1 METERS
7 AGVIVFRDGP
17 AGREYLL
24 LRSASGGHWGFP
36 KGRVEPGEDE
46 MDAALREL
54 REEAGISVE
63 ILPGFREVIQY
74 EFARGSKNLQ
84 KEVVYFL
91 GRARSFS
98 VKLSGEHLDYLWAS
112 YERTRQ
118 RLAYANAQELLD
130 KAEEFL
136 QALTPPRGHPS
147 PVHEDGR
154 GVGGEGR

>member
-46 MDAALREL
+46 REAALREL
-54 REEAGISVE
+54 REEAGITVD

-74 EFARGSKNLQ
+74 DFVRGSKNLH

-91 GRARSFS
+91 GRARSFA
-98 VKLSGEHLDYLWAS
+98 VTLSGEHLDYLWAN

-118 RLAYANAQELLD
+118 RLSYENAQELLD
-130 KAEEFL
+130 KAERFL
-136 QALTPPRGHPS
+136 NGPAGA
-147 PVHEDGR
+147 
-154 GVGGEGR
+154 

>member
-1 METERS
+1 MHTERS
-7 AGVIVFRDGP
+7 AGVIVFRDGH

-46 MDAALREL
+46 IAAALREL
-54 REEAGISVE
+54 HEEAGITVE
-63 ILPGFREVIQY
+63 IVPGFREVLHY
-74 EFARGSKNLQ
+74 EFARGSKNLH

-91 GRARSFS
+91 GRARSFV

-118 RLAYANAQELLD
+118 RLSYENAQKLLD
-130 KAEEFL
+130 KAERFL
-136 QALTPPRGHPS
+136 N
-147 PVHEDGR
+147 
-154 GVGGEGR
+154 EGAGC

>member
-46 MDAALREL
+46 REAALREL
-54 REEAGISVE
+54 REEAGITVD

-74 EFARGSKNLQ
+74 DFVRGSKNLH

-91 GRARSFS
+91 GRARSFAIT
-98 VKLSGEHLDYLWAS
+98 LSGEHLDYLWAN

-118 RLAYANAQELLD
+118 RLSYENAQELLD
-130 KAEEFL
+130 KAERFL
-136 QALTPPRGHPS
+136 NGPAGA
-147 PVHEDGR
+147 
-154 GVGGEGR
+154 

>member
-1 METERS
+1 MHTEERS

-36 KGRVEPGEDE
+36 KGRVEPDEDE
-46 MDAALREL
+46 MNAALREL
-54 REEAGISVE
+54 QEEADIAVE
-63 ILPGFREVIQY
+63 IVPGFREIIDY
-74 EFARGSKNLQ
+74 EFARGSKNLR

-91 GRARSFS
+91 GRARSFT

-118 RLAYANAQELLD
+118 RLSYENAQELLD
-130 KAEEFL
+130 KAERFL
-136 QALTPPRGHPS
+136 NGLAS
-147 PVHEDGR
+147 A
-154 GVGGEGR
+154 

>member
-36 KGRVEPGEDE
+36 KGRVEPHEDE
-46 MDAALREL
+46 LNAALREL
-54 REEAGISVE
+54 HEEAGISVE
-63 ILPGFREVIQY
+63 ILPGFREVLHY
-74 EFARGSKNLQ
+74 EFARGSKSIK

-91 GRARSFS
+91 GRARSCA
-98 VKLSGEHLDYLWAS
+98 VQLSGEHLDYLWAP

-118 RLAYANAQELLD
+118 RLSYENTQELLD
-130 KAEEFL
+130 KAERFL
-136 QALTPPRGHPS
+136 HLLTA
-147 PVHEDGR
+147 
-154 GVGGEGR
+154 

>member
-7 AGVIVFRDGP
+7 AGVIVFRDGH

-46 MDAALREL
+46 REAALREL
-54 REEAGISVE
+54 REEAGITVD

-74 EFARGSKNLQ
+74 DFVRGSKNLH

-91 GRARSFS
+91 GRARSFAIT
-98 VKLSGEHLDYLWAS
+98 LSGEHLDYLWAN

-118 RLAYANAQELLD
+118 RLSYENAQELLD
-130 KAEEFL
+130 KAERFL
-136 QALTPPRGHPS
+136 NGPAGA
-147 PVHEDGR
+147 
-154 GVGGEGR
+154 

>member
-46 MDAALREL
+46 AEAALREL
-54 REEAGISVE
+54 HEEAGISVE
-63 ILPGFREVIQY
+63 ILPGFREVIDY
-74 EFARGSKNLQ
+74 EFARGSRNLH

-91 GRARSFS
+91 GRARSFA

-118 RLAYANAQELLD
+118 RLSYANAQELLD
-130 KAEEFL
+130 KAERFL
-136 QALTPPRGHPS
+136 NGLTS
-147 PVHEDGR
+147 A
-154 GVGGEGR
+154 

>member
-1 METERS
+1 MDTERS

-46 MDAALREL
+46 AEAALREL
-54 REEAGISVE
+54 HEEAGISVE
-63 ILPGFREVIQY
+63 ILPGFREVIDY
-74 EFARGSKNLQ
+74 EFARGSRNLH

-91 GRARSFS
+91 GRARSFT
-98 VKLSGEHLDYLWAS
+98 VTLSGEHLDYLWAS

-118 RLAYANAQELLD
+118 RLSYENAQELLD
-130 KAEEFL
+130 KAERFL
-136 QALTPPRGHPS
+136 NGLTS
-147 PVHEDGR
+147 A
-154 GVGGEGR
+154 

>member
-7 AGVIVFRDGP
+7 AGVIVFRDSP

-36 KGRVEPGEDE
+36 KGRVEPDEDE
-46 MDAALREL
+46 MNAALREL
-54 REEAGISVE
+54 QEEAGITVE

-74 EFARGSKNLQ
+74 EFARGSKNFY

-91 GRARSFS
+91 GQARSFS

-112 YERTRQ
+112 YARTRQ

-130 KAEEFL
+130 KAERFL
-136 QALTPPRGHPS
+136 RALAPLK
-147 PVHEDGR
+147 GR
-154 GVGGEGR
+154 EQR

>member
-36 KGRVEPGEDE
+36 KGRVELDEDE
-46 MDAALREL
+46 RVAALREL
-54 REEAGISVE
+54 HEEAGIDVE
-63 ILPGFREVIQY
+63 ILPGFRETIRY
-74 EFARGSKNLQ
+74 EFTRGSRSFS
-84 KEVVYFL
+84 KEVIYFL
-91 GRARSFS
+91 GRAQSFD

-118 RLAYANAQELLD
+118 RLSYENAQELLD
-130 KAEEFL
+130 KAERFL
-136 QALTPPRGHPS
+136 NGLANA
-147 PVHEDGR
+147 
-154 GVGGEGR
+154 

>member
-36 KGRVEPGEDE
+36 KGRVEPNEDE
-46 MDAALREL
+46 TAAALREL
-54 REEAGISVE
+54 HEEAGIDVE
-63 ILPGFREVIQY
+63 ILPGFREVIHY
-74 EFARGSKNLQ
+74 KFTRGSRSFS
-84 KEVVYFL
+84 KESIYFL
-91 GRARSFS
+91 GRARSFD

-118 RLAYANAQELLD
+118 RLSYENAQELLD
-130 KAEEFL
+130 KAERFL
-136 QALTPPRGHPS
+136 NAQAS
-147 PVHEDGR
+147 A
-154 GVGGEGR
+154 